1 VPAGVVAVPDTG
13 LPVAVGLAVRVG
25 VAVPVGAG
33 SGVAVQVNV
42 CVAAA
47 VRVAL
52 SAGLLV
58 AAATT
63 AGEGLLIETAAGEQ
77 AASSKPATISAPNAC
92 QIMPLFRP
100 LTNYLFFGVA
110 VGAGVAGAPG
120 VGVAVVPKLL
130 SHG

>member
-1 VPAGVVAVPDTG
+1 VPAGTVAVPGTR
-13 LPVAVGLAVRVG
+13 LSVAVGLGAR
-25 VAVPVGAG
+25 VAVPVGTG
-33 SGVAVQVNV
+33 GGVAVQVNV

-47 VRVAL
+47 
-52 SAGLLV
+52 
-58 AAATT
+58 TT
-63 AGEGLLIETAAGEQ
+63 AGEGLLTEAAAGEQ
-77 AASSKPATISAPNAC
+77 AASIKPATISVLNVC